1 MALARVVPASGL
13 HVLEET
19 PLLVSQR
26 RDCDGVIVCSCSKR
40 YAGPPWRGSRGDF
53 HELAACSLAALMLV
67 QLPRQRSDTSRRRRV
82 RVSERLHKAL
92 EAANISCLTQ

>member
-1 MALARVVPASGL
+1 M
-13 HVLEET
+13 
-19 PLLVSQR
+19 
-26 RDCDGVIVCSCSKR
+26 CSKKR
-40 YAGPPWRGSRGDF
+40 RSSSVSAATVTESLFAAVVNVILDRRGEAPRRDF